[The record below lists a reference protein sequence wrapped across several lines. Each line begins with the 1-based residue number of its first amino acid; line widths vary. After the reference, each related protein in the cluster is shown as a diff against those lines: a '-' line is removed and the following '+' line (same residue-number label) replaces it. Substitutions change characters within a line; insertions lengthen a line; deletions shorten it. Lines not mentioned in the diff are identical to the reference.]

1 MIEQQQKNAGLLER
15 IIDFFQSSK
24 RKEEKKQ
31 FEALRALLIAEL
43 DDEKM
48 DKLLELLLHGMQLL
62 FFVDRDYRANIRGF
76 EARYAFAGQA
86 GNGALG
92 ASAIFKTSSFF
103 KFPKMDVDKEA
114 VRDATVTVTF
124 KDGRTLA
131 GFLLSPRPDIFSGIL
146 DNKLS
151 FEGNLNYLLK
161 FIYMARHIP
170 KQLGIELPPGLA

>member
-1 MIEQQQKNAGLLER
+1 MTEQQKNLGFFER
-15 IIDFFQSSK
+15 IVDFFQSSR

-31 FEALRALLIAEL
+31 FEKLRELLIAEL

-48 DKLLELLLHGMQLL
+48 DKLLELLLHGMRLL
-62 FFVDRDYRANIRGF
+62 FFVDRDFRANIRGF
-76 EARYAFAGQA
+76 EARYAFAGQ
-86 GNGALG
+86 NGSSALG
-92 ASAIFKTSSFF
+92 ASAIFKTGWFF
-103 KFPKMDVDKEA
+103 KFPEMIVNTEA

-170 KQLGIELPPGLA
+170 KQLGIELPPGFA